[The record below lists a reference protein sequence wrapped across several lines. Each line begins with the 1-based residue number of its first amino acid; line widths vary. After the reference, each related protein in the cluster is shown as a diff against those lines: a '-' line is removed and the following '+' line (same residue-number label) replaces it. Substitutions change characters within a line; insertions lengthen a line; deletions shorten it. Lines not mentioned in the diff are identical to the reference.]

1 MNLLYSF
8 LTICMATVVIG
19 LPQNYGSGREIGQ
32 SLTGKK
38 PELPKLSEG
47 CKIQYKTVYD
57 IVEKDIIE
65 KKCTEKYRKVF
76 DVKYKTV
83 CTPYQEEVCSVQYK
97 NVCEAKYRDNCY
109 EAYKEVQEPYV
120 EDECVDKDIAV
131 CDKHWQCTDP
141 NEPLATCSD
150 KVWVDNLEACKYL
163 KKSFCTEVS
172 KYRTI
177 KEPYQKCDQIAY
189 DECND
194 VPYDKCD
201 YVTKES
207 CQDHPYDHFYQVP
220 YQDCQDVHKLVSEQ
234 VSQKKPFRICEGVEP
249 HQFTDREIEDY
260 PDIIDPFGR
269 IDEINVRSEEDEEE
283 FSEEKDTGTT
293 KKSTKI
299 TFG

>member
-1 MNLLYSF
+1 M
-8 LTICMATVVIG
+8 G
-19 LPQNYGSGREIGQ
+19 
-32 SLTGKK
+32 
-38 PELPKLSEG
+38 
-47 CKIQYKTVYD
+47 
-57 IVEKDIIE
+57 
-65 KKCTEKYRKVF
+65 
-76 DVKYKTV
+76 
-83 CTPYQEEVCSVQYK
+83 
-97 NVCEAKYRDNCY
+97 KYRDNCY

-120 EDECVDKDIAV
+120 EDECVDKDVAV

-163 KKSFCTEVS
+163 KKSFCTEVT

-201 YVTKES
+201 FFTKES

-234 VSQKKPFRICEGVEP
+234 VSQKNHSEFV
-249 HQFTDREIEDY
+249 RELSHTSLQIGKLKT
-260 PDIIDPFGR
+260 ILILL
-269 IDEINVRSEEDEEE
+269 ILLVALMKLMSEL
-283 FSEEKDTGTT
+283 
-293 KKSTKI
+293 KKIMERKFQKI
-299 TFG
+299 KILLPKNLQK